1 MKALYVAASGMA
13 AQQTQLDTVAHNLA
27 NVSTTGFKR
36 SRSAFEDL
44 LYQQVSS
51 GGKGEILGQAE
62 VGGGVRLA
70 GIERDHDMG
79 TLKQTG
85 EPLHIAVN
93 GSAWITLEDAQG
105 NPAFTRDGTLMLDSE
120 GTLRHV
126 SGRAVYGDIQIPDDT
141 ETLNIAADGTVTALV
156 AGESREIRLGTI
168 ELVTFNNDNGLRSL
182 GGNAYA
188 ATEDSG
194 LPVFDPEGSEIA
206 QGFLEQS
213 NVDVAEELVSMIV
226 AQRAYE
232 LNSKVVQAA
241 DETMSVAANL
251 RR

>member
-1 MKALYVAASGMA
+1 MKALYVAASGMS
-13 AQQTQLDTVAHNLA
+13 AQQTQLDNVAHNLA

-44 LYQQVSS
+44 LYQEVTS
-51 GGKGEILGQAE
+51 GGKGEILQPAE

-70 GIERDHDMG
+70 SVERDHAMG
-79 TLKQTG
+79 SLKQTG

-93 GSAWITLEDAQG
+93 GNAWIALEDAQG
-105 NPAFTRDGTLMLDSE
+105 NPAYTRDGTLMLDSE
-120 GTLRHV
+120 GTLRHI
-126 SGRAVYGDIQIPDDT
+126 SGRALYGDIQVPDDT
-141 ETLNIAADGTVTALV
+141 QSLTIAGDGTVTALL
-156 AGESREIRLGTI
+156 AGDDRPIHLGRI
-168 ELVTFNNDNGLRSL
+168 ELVGFNNPNGLRSM

-188 ATEDSG
+188 ATEESG
-194 LPVFDPEGSEIA
+194 LPVFGDTGAEIA

-232 LNSKVVQAA
+232 LNSKVIQAA